1 MGKKTPVLPV
11 KLTDIREKDEYI
23 AEAERIADEHK
34 VAKRDEAKKKMHAKM
49 ITERTPSL
57 RERILQ
63 ISLFP
68 NVYNKAYIG

>member
-1 MGKKTPVLPV
+1 MRKTSVIPI

-34 VAKRDEAKKKMHAKM
+34 VAKREKAKKEKHAKM
-49 ITERTPSL
+49 ITEPEMSL
-57 RERILQ
+57 RERILR

-68 NVYNKAYIG
+68 NIYNKPYIG

>member
-1 MGKKTPVLPV
+1 MPKTPVIPV

-23 AEAERIADEHK
+23 AEAEKIADEHK
-34 VAKRDEAKKKMHAKM
+34 VAKRDEKKKAKHAKM

-68 NVYNKAYIG
+68 NIYNKPYIG

>member
-1 MGKKTPVLPV
+1 MPRTPVIPL

-34 VAKRDEAKKKMHAKM
+34 VAKREKGMKDKHAKLV
-49 ITERTPSL
+49 TEPVMSL
-57 RERILQ
+57 REKILR

-68 NVYNKAYIG
+68 NVFNKAYMG